1 MVGQPRTMSRGDHRQ
16 ANLSPGR
23 APAPRFVS
31 GRASGHDVEI
41 AVTFTPAQPIGST
54 QVLVDGDDADLVAP
68 AHLLALLDALRD
80 WLDVYTADYRRAM
93 SDDDDQPEPE
103 PEPEPNEH
111 DAPPAGG
118 NDGPAPGASMT
129 WNEADALAY
138 HEEDRWPS
146 DLLDLN
152 SDGMAA

>member
-1 MVGQPRTMSRGDHRQ
+1 MVGQPSSASRGDHRR
-16 ANLSPGR
+16 ATLSPGR

-31 GRASGHDVEI
+31 RGASGHDVEI

-54 QVLVDGDDADLVAP
+54 QVLVDGDDAALVAP
-68 AHLLALLDALRD
+68 AHLLALLDDLRD
-80 WLDVYTADYRRAM
+80 RLDVYTADYRRAM
-93 SDDDDQPEPE
+93 SDDDDK

-118 NDGPAPGASMT
+118 SDRPASGTSMT

>member
-1 MVGQPRTMSRGDHRQ
+1 MVGQPSSTSRDDHRR
-16 ANLSPGR
+16 AHLSPRR
-23 APAPRFVS
+23 APASHFVS
-31 GRASGHDVEI
+31 RGASGHDVEI
-41 AVTFTPAQPIGST
+41 AVTFTPTQPVGST

-68 AHLLALLDALRD
+68 ARLLALLDALRD
-80 WLDVYTADYRRAM
+80 RLDVYTADYRRAM

-103 PEPEPNEH
+103 PNEH

-118 NDGPAPGASMT
+118 SDRPASGTSMT